1 MIRFTTAASVAA
13 LLALSAQASGA
24 EAQSVGASTIRT
36 TSIKPAL
43 ILPAPIS
50 PVLPPVLPK
59 GVLTIKPVIEPTPI
73 VKFHVPFVC
82 SSGVASFHPYS
93 AAGRTS
99 FHIFMPGMSTTGP
112 SCHATGG

>member
-13 LLALSAQASGA
+13 LLALSAQSRA

-99 FHIFMPGMSTTGP
+99 FHIFMPGVSTTGP

>member
-1 MIRFTTAASVAA
+1 MIRFTTPASVAA

-82 SSGVASFHPYS
+82 SSGVASEHPSFDPIFHPKPV
-93 AAGRTS
+93 GV
-99 FHIFMPGMSTTGP
+99 STTGP